1 MQGLRAFGAMLASLL
16 LANGLLW
23 HVLSANLDEGIYPPE
38 ADSIGI
44 PMMSAIGGSF
54 VALLAVGV
62 AVSLPRRGRVWRLV
76 GSAFAVFATLL
87 ALLLALAWCSPHH
100 FLAAAGFLTMAL
112 ASAWS
117 WWQARP
123 V

>member
-23 HVLSANLDEGIYPPE
+23 HVLTTNLAAGIYPPE

-44 PMMSAIGGSF
+44 PMMSGFGGSL

-76 GSAFAVFATLL
+76 GGAFAVFATLL
-87 ALLLALAWCSPHH
+87 ALLMAVAWCSPHH
-100 FLAAAGFLTMAL
+100 VLAAAGFLTMAL
-112 ASAWS
+112 ASVWS
-117 WWQARP
+117 WWQARA